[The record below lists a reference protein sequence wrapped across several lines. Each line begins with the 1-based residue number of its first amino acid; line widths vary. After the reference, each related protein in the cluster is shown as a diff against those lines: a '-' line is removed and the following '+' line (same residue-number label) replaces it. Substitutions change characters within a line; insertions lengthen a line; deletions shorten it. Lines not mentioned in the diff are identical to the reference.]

1 MVSVDD
7 YNAIRFVIR
16 LSTFLL
22 LGSIWLG
29 TVTFLRAKRKTT
41 LVYLLFFT
49 IFYIYLYKVLDYT
62 LFQFQSLLAMK
73 YVLPDLIL
81 NGVSAGESINL
92 IPLITLTSQDLRT
105 SLLNLLL
112 MMPFGFGLPLLT
124 NWGVTRIVVM
134 GGLFSI
140 AIEILQLV
148 TGLIAQI
155 TFRIADI
162 NDVIFNTAGA
172 AVGYVLYVGFVRV
185 YRRISRNRNL
195 SAQSLGVMTGSAI
208 AQNREFEPGHKG
220 KVSG

>member
-7 YNAIRFVIR
+7 FNSVRLVIR

-22 LGSIWLG
+22 LGSIWFG
-29 TVTFLRAKRKTT
+29 AVMFLRAKKKTT

-49 IFYIYLYKVLDYT
+49 VFYIYIYKVLDYT

-73 YVLPDLIL
+73 YVLPNLIL
-81 NGVSAGESINL
+81 KGAAAGESINL
-92 IPLITLTSQDLRT
+92 IPLVTLTSEDLRT
-105 SLLNLLL
+105 SLLNVLL
-112 MMPFGFGLPLLT
+112 MVPFGFGLPFLT
-124 NWGVTRIVVM
+124 NWGVTRIVVA

-140 AIEILQLV
+140 AIEVLQLV
-148 TGLIAQI
+148 TGWIAQI

-172 AVGYVLYVGFVRV
+172 AIGYVLYVGFVRV
-185 YRRISRNRNL
+185 YRRIARNRNMPSQNL
-195 SAQSLGVMTGSAI
+195 DFLTGSVI
-208 AQNREFEPGHKG
+208 AQDREFDSSHKG